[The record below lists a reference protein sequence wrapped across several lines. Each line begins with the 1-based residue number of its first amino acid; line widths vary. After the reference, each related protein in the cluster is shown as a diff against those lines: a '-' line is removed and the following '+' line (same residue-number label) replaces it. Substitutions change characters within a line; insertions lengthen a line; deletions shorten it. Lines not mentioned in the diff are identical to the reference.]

1 MKGAIFDLD
10 GTLLDSMWLWDS
22 LAYKYLLSIGIN
34 PPRDLDKQL
43 EELTLREACVYM
55 KEKFNIRYTPDK
67 IKEDIESLL
76 TDYYANK
83 LQLKPYTL
91 EILKEFKNRG
101 IKMVIATSTDKHL
114 VLMALNRHGIYD
126 YFEFIQTVEDV
137 GISKGN
143 PKFFEIT
150 INKLGLNPEEIWV
163 FEDALYPMISAKK
176 CGLNIVAVKDES
188 ALKDLEKIKEV
199 ADIYIDN
206 FSQLGVDKLWKSC

>member
-34 PPRDLDKQL
+34 PPKDLEKQL

-83 LQLKPYTL
+83 LQLKSYTL

-101 IKMVIATSTDKHL
+101 IKMAIATSTDKHL

-188 ALKDLEKIKEV
+188 ALKDLEKIREV

-206 FSQLGVDKLWKSC
+206 FSQLGVDKLWKNC

>member
-101 IKMVIATSTDKHL
+101 IKMAIATSTDKHL

-150 INKLGLNPEEIWV
+150 INKLGLNPEKIWV

-206 FSQLGVDKLWKSC
+206 FSQLGVDKLWKNC

>member
-22 LAYKYLLSIGIN
+22 LAYRYLLSIGIN

-101 IKMVIATSTDKHL
+101 IKMAIATSTDKHL

-126 YFEFIQTVEDV
+126 YFEFIQTVEGV

-150 INKLGLNPEEIWV
+150 INKLGLNPEKIWV

-206 FSQLGVDKLWKSC
+206 FSQLGVDKLWKNC

>member
-34 PPRDLDKQL
+34 PPKDLDKQL

-91 EILKEFKNRG
+91 EIVKEFKNRG
-101 IKMVIATSTDKHL
+101 IKMAIATSTDKHL

-206 FSQLGVDKLWKSC
+206 FSQLGVDKLWKNC

>member
-34 PPRDLDKQL
+34 PPKDLDKQL

-91 EILKEFKNRG
+91 EIVKEFKNRG
-101 IKMVIATSTDKHL
+101 IKMAIATSTDKHL

-188 ALKDLEKIKEV
+188 ALKDLEKIKEI

-206 FSQLGVDKLWKSC
+206 FSQLGVDKLWKNC

>member
-34 PPRDLDKQL
+34 PPKDLDKQL

-101 IKMVIATSTDKHL
+101 IKMAIATSTDKPL

-150 INKLGLNPEEIWV
+150 INKLGLNPEKIWV
-163 FEDALYPMISAKK
+163 FEDALYPMMSAKK

-206 FSQLGVDKLWKSC
+206 FSQLGVDKLWKNC

>member
-91 EILKEFKNRG
+91 EILKKN
-101 IKMVIATSTDKHL
+101 
-114 VLMALNRHGIYD
+114 
-126 YFEFIQTVEDV
+126 
-137 GISKGN
+137 
-143 PKFFEIT
+143 
-150 INKLGLNPEEIWV
+150 
-163 FEDALYPMISAKK
+163 
-176 CGLNIVAVKDES
+176 
-188 ALKDLEKIKEV
+188 LKTE
-199 ADIYIDN
+199 A
-206 FSQLGVDKLWKSC
+206 

>member
-34 PPRDLDKQL
+34 PPKDLDKQL

-101 IKMVIATSTDKHL
+101 IKMAIATSTDKPL

-150 INKLGLNPEEIWV
+150 INKLGLNPEKIWV

-206 FSQLGVDKLWKSC
+206 FSQLGVDKLWKNC